1 MRSSIST
8 LIFVGLFLCLSFL
21 ACSPYKKVALSMSDR
36 LTERWKGSTE
46 GEVIKSIGSYKTKLP
61 RPDGYIIRFDY
72 SYALAIPATSSS
84 GGVHFGI
91 SNQPTSLMVPT
102 APQSTPPGVGGAA
115 DSVIHRL
122 DFYFDGSSRVQS
134 VTATG
139 YPDSVYYVKRHKN

>member
-8 LIFVGLFLCLSFL
+8 LIFVGLVLSLSFL

-46 GEVIKSIGSYKTKLP
+46 GEVIKSIGSYKTKQP

-72 SYALAIPATSSS
+72 SYALATPATSSS
-84 GGVHFGI
+84 GVHLGI
-91 SNQPTSLMVPT
+91 SNQPTSPMVP
-102 APQSTPPGVGGAA
+102 AEAHSTPPGVGGAA
-115 DSVIHRL
+115 DSVIHRF
-122 DFYFDGSSRVQS
+122 DFYFDGSSHVQS